1 MVPELIVLR
10 KCSLCLTQD
19 VQDGLL
25 TVPPELPD
33 NKGAAYRNKRRPL
46 QTGDEVT
53 TVIIQIVL
61 LKHDVTTSVAEH
73 GVYVPII

>member
-1 MVPELIVLR
+1 MDYLLYR
-10 KCSLCLTQD
+10 LNYLTIKEPH
-19 VQDGLL
+19 
-25 TVPPELPD
+25 TET
-33 NKGAAYRNKRRPL
+33 KGDLYRP
-46 QTGDEVT
+46 GDEVS

>member
-1 MVPELIVLR
+1 MQ
-10 KCSLCLTQD
+10 SLAQD

-33 NKGAAYRNKRRPL
+33 EGNKRRPL

-61 LKHDVTTSVAEH
+61 LKHDVRTSVAEH